1 VDASLSRVSFTL
13 ENRTGDRHTTTVRV
27 SVPAGSVY
35 ELRVDGRTV
44 ATRATGLFDYP
55 LAAVVDVAG
64 PATAVELVRR

>member
-1 VDASLSRVSFTL
+1 
-13 ENRTGDRHTTTVRV
+13 V